1 MSAFGWTDRMWLGM
15 VRFLRRNR
23 IFRSGAPGREAAGS
37 GGKFLLQKSS
47 LLLFVLLSGALLT
60 ACNRDP
66 EVRKQKYFD
75 SGIQYLEQSKL
86 SEAAIQ
92 FRNALKV
99 DPQFT
104 EAGTEL
110 GKVLFRQRQYQE
122 AYQAFRNAIE
132 GKPDYLPVRK
142 AMATLYMAAGD
153 YAEAQ
158 REVEYVRDRSPKDM
172 EALVLL
178 AGSQARQGK
187 LEEAEATLNHA
198 LEIAPGHDGVLV
210 SLASLKLA
218 ARQLPEAE
226 NLLKLAMENNPR
238 SIAVYLAL
246 ANFYLLTGRA
256 AEAEPLFSKA
266 LSISD
271 SDVTVL
277 QLQARYYVARQDW
290 ENAEKVVRKLQSLN
304 PSNEKYWTALADFYI
319 IRNDIPRAKAELER
333 IIQEHKDHGESLR
346 RLVEVHL
353 ALGDQE
359 AAEQLNDSILKRNPK
374 DALAH
379 LNKGRLFLANRDA
392 VNALL
397 EFNKTEEYHPDLPEL
412 HFWYAQAY
420 LQQSQ
425 SERAKQ
431 SLAEA
436 LRYNPNFR
444 LARLSLAE
452 LQNRTGAPDAAISNL
467 QELLKR
473 NRGDLKAY
481 LLLTQSHVLKKE
493 FAEAE
498 RILKAVVEEMPQNT
512 EAHRQLGVLGLLNRN
527 FATARKEF
535 KEAWNLEPESELL
548 LQQVVTTYLMDKQA
562 EGASDFL
569 QGQIAG
575 RPRDAFLYHQLAQV
589 YLAQQKRAEAIATL
603 NKVLNLDPNAV
614 GSSLLLAEIYVA
626 EKNPDQAVR
635 IITQVLQRQPEHHA
649 LMLRAAMVYEKAQR
663 WEEARKA
670 YERVLQLDHTN
681 AIAQNNLAWLL
692 VERGGNIDVALKLAQ
707 QAKEKMVDDL
717 NVTDTIGWIYYKK
730 GIYHM
735 ALNYLKECAEKD
747 QKNPVYQYHLG
758 MTYFKMGRSE
768 EARQALQRSLK
779 VDPNFSQS
787 ESARQILAQL

>member
-1 MSAFGWTDRMWLGM
+1 MGL
-15 VRFLRRNR
+15 VHFLRRNR
-23 IFRSGAPGREAAGS
+23 VFRSGAPGREVTVS
-37 GGKFLLQKSS
+37 GGKLLLQNSS
-47 LLLFVLLSGALLT
+47 LLLFVLLSGAILA

-75 SGIQYLEQSKL
+75 SGMRYLEQSKL

-110 GKVLFRQRQYQE
+110 GKVLFQQRQYQE
-122 AYQAFRNAIE
+122 AHQAFQNAIE

-158 REVEYVRDRSPKDM
+158 REVEYVRDRSPEDM

-187 LEEAEATLNHA
+187 LEEAEATLNRA

-218 ARQLPEAE
+218 TRQLPEAE
-226 NLLKLAMENNPR
+226 NLLKLALEKNPR
-238 SIAVYLAL
+238 SIAAYLAL
-246 ANFYLLTGRA
+246 AQFYVVTGRA
-256 AEAEPLFSKA
+256 AEAEPLFPKA
-266 LSISD
+266 LSVSD
-271 SDVTVL
+271 SDITVL
-277 QLQARYYVARQDW
+277 QFQARYYIARQDW
-290 ENAEKVVRKLQSLN
+290 ENAEKVVRKIQSLN

-319 IRNDIPRAKAELER
+319 IHNDIPRAKAELER
-333 IIQEHKDHGESLR
+333 IIQEHQDHWESLR

-359 AAEQLNDSILKRNPK
+359 AAEQLNDSILKKNPE

-379 LNKGRLFLANRDA
+379 LSKGRLFLANRDST
-392 VNALL
+392 NALL
-397 EFNKTEEYHPDLPEL
+397 EFKKTEEYHADLPEL
-412 HFWYAQAY
+412 RFWYAQAY
-420 LQQSQ
+420 LQRGEVEQ
-425 SERAKQ
+425 AKQ

-436 LRYNPNFR
+436 LRLNPNFR

-452 LQNRTGAPDAAISNL
+452 LQNRTGAPDAAISNA

-481 LLLTQSHVLKKE
+481 LLLTQSHMLKKE

-512 EAHRQLGVLGLLNRN
+512 EAHRQLGVLSLLNKN
-527 FATARKEF
+527 FVTARKEF
-535 KEAWNLEPESELL
+535 EEAWSLKPESELL
-548 LQQVVTTYLMDKQA
+548 LQHVVRTYLMDKQA

-569 QGQIAG
+569 QEQIEG

-589 YLAQQKRAEAIATL
+589 YLAQQKRAEAVAAL
-603 NKVLNLDPNAV
+603 NQVLNLDPNAV
-614 GSSLLLAEIYVA
+614 GSSLLLADIYVA
-626 EKNPDQAVR
+626 ENDPDRAVQ
-635 IITQVLQRQPEHHA
+635 IITEAMQRQPENQD
-649 LMLRAAMVYEKAQR
+649 LMLRAAVVYEKAQR

-670 YERVLQLDHTN
+670 YQRVLQLDHTN

-692 VERGGNIDVALKLAQ
+692 AERGGNIDVALKLAQ
-707 QAKEKMVDDL
+707 QAKEKMVDDI
-717 NVTDTIGWIYYKK
+717 NVTNTIGWIYYKK
-730 GIYHM
+730 SSYQM
-735 ALNYLKECAEKD
+735 ALNYLKECAEKSPE
-747 QKNPVYQYHLG
+747 NPVFQYHLG
-758 MTYFKMGRSE
+758 MTYFKLGRTA
-768 EARQALQRSLK
+768 EAKETLQKSLK
-779 VDPNFSQS
+779 LNPKFSQS
-787 ESARQILAQL
+787 ESARQMLAQL